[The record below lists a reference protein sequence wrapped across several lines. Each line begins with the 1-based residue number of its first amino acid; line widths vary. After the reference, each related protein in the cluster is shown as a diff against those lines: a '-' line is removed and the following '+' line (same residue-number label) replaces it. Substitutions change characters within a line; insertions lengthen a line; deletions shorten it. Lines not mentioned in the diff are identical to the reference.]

1 MLKLLLI
8 ALASIFITACGGGAG
23 SNSAPDIQPSPE
35 KNTRQ
40 FNTPT
45 TTSIAVVDE
54 EFFLEISYVLTGTAN
69 ISAENLPYWASLDLS
84 TPNIAII
91 QGVPDINSA
100 GQVYPNITLIA
111 KQDSGEF
118 HSQPFQIEVSQIK
131 DTDNFTAIQTQK
143 FEFAYTPNANFT
155 AQLDVSNTGGSIDSN
170 NIQITPSNSYIT
182 ASISND
188 LKITITVN
196 NIEELLK
203 EKNNFINVIINGV
216 SDSVSK
222 DIPLVFTSEIPLTV
236 QSNFSGAINRDQLL
250 TISFNHPINST
261 QLTTGATTHCEG
273 NIQISSDSF
282 KTCLPVYQAADNQ
295 PSNTYAFNTDT
306 LFFNKTYQLKIKSEL
321 ISLLESTLTEDFIS
335 SFTPVSSLMI
345 TEISSI
351 VYSDDMHWFEI
362 YNASIAPINLSNYS
376 FKSRGIDRTSCINNN
391 CDSPYQALF
400 NFPSKTIQ
408 PGQYMVVRA
417 QHWDESYADTD
428 KVIYIS
434 DTVRPYWDVF
444 GYIEIINKQSNTTT
458 DFVLFGNW
466 GNITAPIPLS
476 PEEWT
481 GSYANGLTKS
491 YNHPLKRNAALQ
503 DNNNKDDWSTGNF
516 NTPAGPNDITCTDDI
531 DQDGIPD
538 CSEVE
543 GSTFAG
549 ISLYE
554 LGARINQK
562 DIFIEV
568 DYMDSSDEGVIP
580 RREALQ
586 KVVDSFAN
594 NNISIHFDVGD
605 LFDQASGIN
614 PANFDLGGGNQVPFS
629 AGISLNIPASDSRVD
644 LYDIKRSHFNFSRLP
659 IFHYMLM
666 AYSQQSNGSA
676 GPSGVAEI
684 GANDLLIS
692 LGGWGLNSDSD
703 ANKNELINIQA
714 STIMHELGHNLGL
727 LHGGN
732 EERNHKPNYVS
743 IMNYMYQLEGLPS
756 IGINEGDRFYYTAD
770 NHNGNNGCGSENNT
784 MTNPFDGNYTNF
796 IIDYSDG
803 SSNTLNESALYEEN
817 GLSRVGSNNIDFNC
831 DKSISTSSI
840 SLDINFDQLTTLLSD
855 HDDWARIILNFQSTR
870 DGSVNGNSRTNHQPH
885 DLISL
890 PYSVGNDKAKVIHEE
905 IPSKEFFEMIRE
917 Q

>member
-23 SNSAPDIQPSPE
+23 SHSAPDIQPSPE

-45 TTSIAVVDE
+45 TTSIAVVGE
-54 EFFLEISYVLTGTAN
+54 EFFLEISYALTGTAN
-69 ISAENLPYWASLDLS
+69 ISAENLPYWANLDLN

-100 GQVYPNITLIA
+100 GQVYSDITLIA
-111 KQDSGEF
+111 KQDSGGF

-131 DTDNFTAIQTQK
+131 DADNFTVIQTQK
-143 FEFAYTPNANFT
+143 LEFAYTPNANFT
-155 AQLDVSNTGGSIDSN
+155 AHLDVSKTEGGIDSN
-170 NIQITPSNSYIT
+170 NIQITPSNGYMT
-182 ASISND
+182 ASINND
-188 LKITITVN
+188 LEITITVH

-203 EKNNFINVIINGV
+203 ETTNYINVTINGA
-216 SDSVSK
+216 SGSVSK
-222 DIPLVFTSEIPLTV
+222 DIPLIFISDIPLTA

-261 QLTTGATTHCEG
+261 QLTTGATTQCEG
-273 NIQISSDSF
+273 NIQISSDNF
-282 KTCLPVYQAADNQ
+282 NTCLPIYRAANNQ
-295 PSNTYAFNTDT
+295 PLNTYAFNTDT
-306 LFFNKTYQLKIKSEL
+306 LFFNETYQLKIKSEL
-321 ISLLESTLTEDFIS
+321 ISLLESTLVEDFIS
-335 SFTPVSSLMI
+335 NFTPVSSLMI
-345 TEISSI
+345 TEISS
-351 VYSDDMHWFEI
+351 VKYSDDMHWFEI
-362 YNASIAPINLSNYS
+362 YNASIAPINLSNYT
-376 FKSRGIDRTSCINNN
+376 FKARGIDRASCINN
-391 CDSPYQALF
+391 CDSPYQASF

-417 QHWDESYADTD
+417 QHWDETYADTD
-428 KVIYIS
+428 KVMYIG
-434 DTVRPYWDVF
+434 DTIRPYWDAF

-458 DFVLFGNW
+458 DFVLFGSW
-466 GNITAPIPLS
+466 GNITTPTPLS
-476 PEEWT
+476 PEEWS
-481 GSYANGLTKS
+481 GSYANGLTAS

-554 LGARINQK
+554 LGARTNQK

-594 NNISIHFDVGD
+594 ENISIHFDVGD

-629 AGISLNIPASDSRVD
+629 AGISLNIPVSDSRVD

-692 LGGWGLNSDSD
+692 LGGWGLNSASG

-732 EERNHKPNYVS
+732 EERNYKPNYVS

-770 NHNGNNGCGSENNT
+770 NYNGNNACNSENIT
-784 MTNPFDGNYTNF
+784 MTYPFDGAYTNF

-803 SSNTLNESALYEEN
+803 SSNTLNESTLYEAS
-817 GLSRVGSNNIDFNC
+817 GLSRAGSNDIDFDC
-831 DKSISTSSI
+831 DKSISSSSI
-840 SLDINFDQLTTLLSD
+840 SMDINFDQQITPLSD
-855 HDDWARIILNFQSTR
+855 HDDWARIILNFQSAR
-870 DGSVNGNSRTNHQPH
+870 DGSINGNSRSSHQPN
-885 DLISL
+885 DLVTL
-890 PYSVGNDKAKVIHEE
+890 PYSIGNDEARVIHEE
-905 IPSKEFFEMIRE
+905 MPSKKFFNMIRE
-917 Q
+917 K